1 MRFPS
6 AITTRPAEQWP
17 AAGTRA
23 VGALVALTLL
33 ASIVAV
39 AGREPLRGSESH
51 RAEPPSRS
59 ERVVVPPPGRFP
71 VPGALPPEVFVVGR
85 DAGPLVPGWLAWA
98 VAGIGLAGA
107 VAAGVLLAR
116 SLPALRGR
124 SRRRTIGSAPQ
135 PTETQ
140 QSSPDR
146 EDHAEIAR
154 RALVAAS
161 APLHDPTDPRTAVVE
176 AYERLERGL
185 AEHRLGRR
193 SPEAPR
199 EYLAR
204 VLSERRM
211 PAQPFATLTALFEE
225 ARFSQHPIPES
236 APRHALAALQEA
248 LAAIGRVDPQPG
260 SQPSASRARRGSA
273 ATTRS

>member
-1 MRFPS
+1 VS
-6 AITTRPAEQWP
+6 
-17 AAGTRA
+17 
-23 VGALVALTLL
+23 ALVVLTLL
-33 ASIVAV
+33 VCVVAV

-59 ERVVVPPPGRFP
+59 EHVVVAPPPGRFP

-85 DAGPLVPGWLAWA
+85 EAGPLVPGWLAWA

-116 SLPALRGR
+116 NLPALLGR
-124 SRRRTIGSAPQ
+124 SRRRTIAPAPA
-135 PTETQ
+135 PTETR
-140 QSSPDR
+140 QSSPER

-161 APLHDPTDPRTAVVE
+161 APLHDPADPRTAVVE

-211 PAQPFATLTALFEE
+211 PAQPFATLTTLFEE
-225 ARFSQHPIPES
+225 ARFGQHAIPES
-236 APRHALAALQEA
+236 APRRALAALQQA
-248 LAAIGRVDPQPG
+248 LAAIGRADP
-260 SQPSASRARRGSA
+260 
-273 ATTRS
+273 

>member
-1 MRFPS
+1 M
-6 AITTRPAEQWP
+6 
-17 AAGTRA
+17 
-23 VGALVALTLL
+23 VALTLL
-33 ASIVAV
+33 ASVVAI

-59 ERVVVPPPGRFP
+59 GRVVVPPPGRFP
-71 VPGALPPEVFVVGR
+71 VPGALPPEVFVVG
-85 DAGPLVPGWLAWA
+85 DAGPRVPGWLAWA
-98 VAGIGLAGA
+98 AAGIGLAGA

-116 SLPALRGR
+116 SLPTLRGR
-124 SRRRTIGSAPQ
+124 SRRRTIGPAPQ
-135 PTETQ
+135 PTQTQ
-140 QSSPDR
+140 QSSPHRDN
-146 EDHAEIAR
+146 HAEIAR

-176 AYERLERGL
+176 AYVRLERGL

-236 APRHALAALQEA
+236 APRHALAALQDA
-248 LAAIGRVDPQPG
+248 LAAIGRLDP
-260 SQPSASRARRGSA
+260 
-273 ATTRS
+273 